1 MVVERKQYTVEFK
14 REAVRLMTQG
24 DLSAAQVAR
33 DLGINPNLLGKW
45 KRQLEAGQQA
55 QGAGRDGYVAFPGQ
69 GHAHDAEVSRLRREN
84 AVLRMERDVLKKAIG
99 IFVEP
104 KR

>member
-1 MVVERKQYTVEFK
+1 MAVQRKQYTAEFK
-14 REAVRLMTQG
+14 HEAVLLMTRN

-55 QGAGRDGYVAFPGQ
+55 QVAGRNGYVAFPGQ
-69 GHAHDAEVSRLRREN
+69 GHAHDAEVARLQREN

>member
-33 DLGINPNLLGKW
+33 DLGINPNLLGICW
-45 KRQLEAGQQA
+45 VSGSANLR
-55 QGAGRDGYVAFPGQ
+55 PG
-69 GHAHDAEVSRLRREN
+69 SRRREQD
-84 AVLRMERDVLKKAIG
+84 ATAM
-99 IFVEP
+99 
-104 KR
+104 